1 MIVVPNRIEDRDGVY
16 LVEILNGFVQ
26 AETLAFPINIPGDV
40 AKRERI
46 DLASAVGGDIRID
59 IRDEL
64 EILVHVIVGAGA
76 SVRKMQVTNGKKD
89 MIRLVT

>member
-1 MIVVPNRIEDRDGVY
+1 MVAYGVENGDGIY
-16 LVEILNGFVQ
+16 FVEVLNGFVQ
-26 AETLAFPINIPGDV
+26 AEALAFPVNIPGYV
-40 AKRERI
+40 AKRKCI
-46 DLASAVGGDIRID
+46 DLSPAVGGDIRID

-76 SVRKMQVTNGKKD
+76 SVRKMQVTNGKKN